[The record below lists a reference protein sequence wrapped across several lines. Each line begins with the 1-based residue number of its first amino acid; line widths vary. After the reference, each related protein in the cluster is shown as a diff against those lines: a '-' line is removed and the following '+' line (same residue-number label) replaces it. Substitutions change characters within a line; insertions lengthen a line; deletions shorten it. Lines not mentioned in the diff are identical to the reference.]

1 MTSKRSGFTARTK
14 ARKRAAD
21 VLFEADQRRLGFS
34 STAILKL
41 LEERKVITAAQTPLP
56 EYSIEI
62 VQGVAANLS
71 KIDDLLRRHVK
82 NRELTRLPSFD
93 LSAMRIAV
101 WEMLENSSHVPPVTA
116 IDEAVA
122 IVKRI
127 STTES
132 PTYVNAALDAI
143 RKDILQQGSKESTE
157 SVGQGRSAQTES
169 GVEPGILAGG
179 QVKQGEQGETT
190 DSVSSV
196 DMPDFRASG
205 IPSGLE
211 LEQEIEKIA
220 VADLDD
226 DLLDELL
233 DEY

>member
-93 LSAMRIAV
+93 LAAMRIAV
-101 WEMLENSSHVPPVTA
+101 WEMLENYSHVPPVTA

-132 PTYVNAALDAI
+132 PAYVNAALDAI

>member
-93 LSAMRIAV
+93 LAAMRIAV

-132 PTYVNAALDAI
+132 PAYVNAALDAI

-157 SVGQGRSAQTES
+157 SVGRGRSAQTES

-220 VADLDD
+220 VADLGD